1 MTQLEPR
8 PDFDAEV
15 RANVRYE
22 RGLAVKAALAIALV
36 LVVIVIR
43 MLWY

>member
-1 MTQLEPR
+1 VTQLEPR

-22 RGLAVKAALAIALV
+22 RGLAIKAAVAIALV
-36 LVVIVIR
+36 MMVIVIR
-43 MLWY
+43 MHWY

>member
-22 RGLAVKAALAIALV
+22 RGLAIKAALAIV
-36 LVVIVIR
+36 LVIVVIAIR